1 MAEWWE
7 ITLVI
12 MGAIITIFTIWE
24 KVESRANKFREPTN
38 AIETRVSL
46 IEQKMNDYE
55 IRFKR
60 DKERLDDIEEINKL
74 TLRAT
79 LALLNHSLTGN
90 NEDEMNGVKKD
101 LEKFLINK

>member
-24 KVESRANKFREPTN
+24 KVESRANKFREPTS

>member
-24 KVESRANKFREPTN
+24 KVESRANKFREPTS

-46 IEQKMNDYE
+46 IEQKMTEYE
-55 IRFKR
+55 LRFKR
-60 DKERLDDIEEINKL
+60 DKERLDDIEISNKL

-90 NEDEMNGVKKD
+90 NEEEMSKVKKD
-101 LEKFLINK
+101 LENFIYN

>member
-24 KVESRANKFREPTN
+24 KVESRANKFKEPTS

>member
-24 KVESRANKFREPTN
+24 KVESRANKFREPTS

-46 IEQKMNDYE
+46 IEQKMTDYE

>member
-1 MAEWWE
+1 MTEWWE
-7 ITLVI
+7 MTLVI

-24 KVESRANKFREPTN
+24 KVESRANKIKEPTS

-46 IEQKMNDYE
+46 IEQKMDDYE
-55 IRFKR
+55 IRFKK

>member
-1 MAEWWE
+1 MTEWWE

-12 MGAIITIFTIWE
+12 MGGIITIFTVWE
-24 KVESRANKFREPTN
+24 KIESRANKFKEPTS

-46 IEQKMNDYE
+46 IEQKMNEYE
-55 IRFKR
+55 VRFKK

-90 NEDEMNGVKKD
+90 NEEEMNGVKKD

>member
-1 MAEWWE
+1 MGEWWE

-24 KVESRANKFREPTN
+24 KVEGRANKFREPTS

-46 IEQKMNDYE
+46 IEQKMTEYE

-60 DKERLDDIEEINKL
+60 DKERLDDIETSNKL

-79 LALLNHSLTGN
+79 LALLNHTLTGN
-90 NEDEMNGVKKD
+90 NEEEMSKVKKD
-101 LEKFLINK
+101 LENFIYN

>member
-1 MAEWWE
+1 MGEWWE

-24 KVESRANKFREPTN
+24 KVEGRANKFREPTS

-46 IEQKMNDYE
+46 IEQKMTEYE
-55 IRFKR
+55 LRFKR
-60 DKERLDDIEEINKL
+60 DKERLDDIEISNKL

-90 NEDEMNGVKKD
+90 NEEEMSKVKKD
-101 LEKFLINK
+101 LENFIYN